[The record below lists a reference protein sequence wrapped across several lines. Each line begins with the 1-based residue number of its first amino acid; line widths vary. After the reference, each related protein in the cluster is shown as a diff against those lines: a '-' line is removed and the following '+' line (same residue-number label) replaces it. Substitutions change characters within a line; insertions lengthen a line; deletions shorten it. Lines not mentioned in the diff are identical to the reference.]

1 MKIKLYNP
9 TEPQKDFY
17 RLVHDDK
24 PFISCVVAG
33 RQTGKTFFMQNDAV
47 MRALNNPRHRMF
59 WVSPIQDQANKVM
72 KDVEAMF
79 SGHQDLWTQMVKRFD
94 RKSNEMYFYNGSF
107 IKFRSADSGDNL
119 RGATLD
125 YIYLDEAAYMKL
137 DFINEVLLPM
147 VTRTNGR
154 VCAASTFNGPNWF
167 YDWYREGQMESS
179 WDQIKSIKRTYL
191 DLKDPSV
198 DKTVLGIKKSMT
210 RGQFDQEFLCKPV
223 SANALFSNIEE
234 AVSADIA
241 DTTSERI
248 YIGMDIGVAQ
258 DYTVLT
264 AMNELHDVISIDRFN
279 FKEENMDSEEFKQR
293 IKDFYL
299 HHDKDGLLAAAYF
312 EINNNDLLFDD
323 LTDDDRLYKMVPF
336 HTTSKT
342 KPIIVK
348 NLIKLFEERQIRIP
362 RNEDLIKELYDF
374 KSKRNPI
381 TGNLQFS
388 NTEGK
393 HDDMVMSLAIC
404 AHCVTEE
411 QEGGVTMF
419 L

>member
-1 MKIKLYNP
+1 MNIKLYKP
-9 TEPQKDFY
+9 TEPQIDFHK
-17 RLVHDDK
+17 LVHDDA
-24 PFISCVVAG
+24 PFISCIVAG
-33 RQTGKTFFMQNDAV
+33 RQTGKTFFMQNDCV
-47 MRALNNPRHRMF
+47 MRALNNPKHRIF

-72 KDVEAMF
+72 KDIEAMF
-79 SGHQDLWTQMVKRFD
+79 SKHQDLWTKIVKRYD
-94 RKSNEMYFYNGSF
+94 RKANELYFYNGSF

-125 YIYLDEAAYMKL
+125 FIYLDEVAYMKL

-167 YDWYREGQMESS
+167 FEWFKEGQTEEN
-179 WDQIKSIKRTYL
+179 WEQIKSIKKTYL
-191 DLKDPSV
+191 DLNDSNV
-198 DKTVLGIKKSMT
+198 EKTVLGIKKSMT
-210 RGQFDQEFLCKPV
+210 KAQFDQEFLCRPV
-223 SANALFSNIEE
+223 SGNALFSNVEDSITESKDE
-234 AVSADIA
+234 AC
-241 DTTSERI
+241 ERI

-264 AMNELHDVISIDRFN
+264 ALTEDYRLIGVDRFN
-279 FKEENMDSEEFKQR
+279 FKEEGMNSEDFKQR

-299 HHDKDGLLAAAYF
+299 HYDKEDKLAAAYF
-312 EINNNDLLFDD
+312 EVNNNDLLFDD
-323 LTDDDRLYKMVPF
+323 LTEDNRLFKLIPF

-342 KPIIVK
+342 KPLIVK
-348 NLIKLFEERQIRIP
+348 NLMKLFEDKIIKIP
-362 RNEDLIKELYDF
+362 NNTELVKELYDF

-393 HDDMVMSLAIC
+393 HDDMVMSLAIAAYC
-404 AHCVTEE
+404 AFEE
-411 QEGGVTMF
+411 QDGGVTMF

>member
-1 MKIKLYNP
+1 MNIKLYNP
-9 TEPQKDFY
+9 SEPQKDFY
-17 RLVHDDK
+17 RLIHEDK

-47 MRALNNPRHRMF
+47 MRALNNPKHRMF

-72 KDVEAMF
+72 KDIEGMF
-79 SGHQDLWTQMVKRFD
+79 SSYQDLWDKIIKRYD
-94 RKSNEMYFYNGSF
+94 RKANEMYFYNGSF

-147 VTRTNGR
+147 VTRTGGR

-167 YDWYREGQMESS
+167 FDWYKEGQLEEN
-179 WDQIKSIKRTYL
+179 WEQIKSIKRTYL
-191 DLKDPSV
+191 DLNDEAV
-198 DKTVLGIKKSMT
+198 AKTVLGIKKSMT
-210 RGQFDQEFLCKPV
+210 KAQFDQEFLCKPV
-223 SANALFSNIEE
+223 SANALFSNVEDAI
-234 AVSADIA
+234 
-241 DTTSERI
+241 TTELNTPYERV

-258 DYTVLT
+258 DYTVMT
-264 AMNELHDVISIDRFN
+264 AINEHYEVIDIHRFN
-279 FKEENMDSEEFKQR
+279 YKEEGLDYEQFKDR

-299 HHDKDGLLAAAYF
+299 KHDEKLAACYF
-312 EINNNDLLFDD
+312 EVNNNDLLFDD
-323 LTDDDRLYKMVPF
+323 LTDDDRLYKMIPF
-336 HTTSKT
+336 QTTSQS
-342 KPIIVK
+342 KPEIIR
-348 NLIKLFEERQIRIP
+348 NLIKLFEDNVLKIP
-362 RNEDLIKELYDF
+362 QNTDLIKELYDF

-393 HDDMVMSLAIC
+393 HDDMVMSLAITAYC
-404 AHCVTEE
+404 AKEE
-411 QEGGVTMF
+411 QDGGVTLF

>member
-1 MKIKLYNP
+1 MQIKLYKP

-17 RLVHDDK
+17 RLVHEDQ
-24 PFISCVVAG
+24 PFISTIVAG
-33 RQTGKTFFMQNDAV
+33 RQTGKTFFMQNDIV
-47 MRALNNPRHRMF
+47 MRALNNPKHRMF

-72 KDVEAMF
+72 KDIEAMF
-79 SGHQDLWTQMVKRFD
+79 SGHQELWTQLVKRFD
-94 RKSNEMYFYNGSF
+94 RKANEMYFYNGSF

-167 YDWYREGQMESS
+167 YEWYKNGQVESN
-179 WDQIKSIKRTYL
+179 WKQIKSIKRTYL
-191 DLKDPSV
+191 DLNDPNVES
-198 DKTVLGIKKSMT
+198 TVMGIRQSMT
-210 RGQFDQEFLCKPV
+210 KSQFDQEFLCKPT

-234 AVSADIA
+234 SVQKEKPEY
-241 DTTSERI
+241 ERV

-264 AMNELHDVISIDRFN
+264 AISENYDIIGIDRFN
-279 FKEENMDSEEFKQR
+279 FKEEGMDSEEFKQR

-299 HHDKDGLLAAAYF
+299 HYESEDKLYAAYF
-312 EINNNDLLFDD
+312 EVNNNDLLFDD
-323 LTDDDRLYKMVPF
+323 LTDDDRLFKMVPF
-336 HTTSKT
+336 STTSKS
-342 KPIIVK
+342 KPEMIK
-348 NLIKLFEERQIRIP
+348 NLMKLFEDRLITIP
-362 RNEDLIKELYDF
+362 NNDGLIKELYDF
-374 KSKRNPI
+374 RSKRNPI

-393 HDDMVMSLAIC
+393 HDDMVMSLAIAAYC
-404 AHCVTEE
+404 AREE
-411 QEGGVTMF
+411 QDGGITMF